1 MGLLRLLCPASPDI
15 PHCPTMPYMPYSKMY
30 MPYSKN
36 KNDILTCPT
45 VTKKI
50 SLHALQ
56 QKKKY
61 LSLPYYALHALQYT
75 QNDILRV
82 MISLG

>member
-1 MGLLRLLCPASPDI
+1 
-15 PHCPTMPYMPYSKMY
+15 MPYMPYSKMY

-56 QKKKY
+56 QKKK
-61 LSLPYYALHALQYT
+61 
-75 QNDILRV
+75 
-82 MISLG
+82 ISLIALLCPTFPTVHTK